1 MSQKDNHI
9 KAVSIFDKI
18 KSSSDMNVNKEIDS
32 SLPGGFRFTRYAMA
46 IKDNQEYYYSIVIYT
61 NGDEF
66 YVSISKVLIK
76 VEFGTRKVND
86 AEVLFGTRKV
96 NDAEV
101 FDLFKYF
108 SEEIREEFLYNLEL
122 FI

>member
-86 AEVLFGTRKV
+86 AEV
-96 NDAEV
+96 